1 MKKIMVVCIA
11 LLLMLIGNEVI
22 SLGALCALA
31 CIGLAKFL
39 KAAAEGGA
47 FD

>member
-1 MKKIMVVCIA
+1 MKKRMVVCIA

-22 SLGALCALA
+22 SLGALCVLA
-31 CIGLAKFL
+31 CIGLVKLF
-39 KAAAEGGA
+39 KAMADGGA

>member
-11 LLLMLIGNEVI
+11 LLLMLIGTEVI
-22 SLGALCALA
+22 SLGAVCVLA
-31 CIGLAKFL
+31 SIGLTKFL

>member
-11 LLLMLIGNEVI
+11 LLLINNEVI
-22 SLGALCALA
+22 SLGALCVLA

-39 KAAAEGGA
+39 KAAAKGGA